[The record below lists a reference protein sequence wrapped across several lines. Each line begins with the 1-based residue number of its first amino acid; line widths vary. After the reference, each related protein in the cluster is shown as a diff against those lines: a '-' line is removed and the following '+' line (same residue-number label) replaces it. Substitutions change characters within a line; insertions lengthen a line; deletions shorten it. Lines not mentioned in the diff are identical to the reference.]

1 MCEQARLEGAKLER
15 AALEHLVLR
24 LVLADAVRI
33 HLAYTA
39 YTVLARLARLAPGH
53 LLRPSPPAAPL
64 TTCCAPH
71 HLLRPSPPAAPLTT
85 CAPASLS
92 GPQVLPY
99 LYVRPSLAATLERA
113 PASTAAE
120 LQLPPRARTLSAALL
135 PSPRPAKA
143 RPDPGL
149 DHRTHHL
156 ARTTEHWPLSWPWPW
171 PLTLHLTADPSSEP

>member
-1 MCEQARLEGAKLER
+1 MRARASLCEQARLEGAKLER

-33 HLAYTA
+33 HFAYTA

-53 LLRPSPPAAPL
+53 LLRSSPPAAL
-64 TTCCAPH
+64 
-71 HLLRPSPPAAPLTT
+71 LTT

-120 LQLPPRARTLSAALL
+120 LELPPRARTLSAALL

>member
-1 MCEQARLEGAKLER
+1 MCEHVRACASMSEQARLEGAKLER

-33 HLAYTA
+33 HFAYTA
-39 YTVLARLARLAPGH
+39 YTVLARLARRAPGH
-53 LLRPSPPAAPL
+53 LLRSSPPAAPL
-64 TTCCAPH
+64 TA
-71 HLLRPSPPAAPLTT
+71 

-143 RPDPGL
+143 RPDPDL
-149 DHRTHHL
+149 DHRTHH
-156 ARTTEHWPLSWPWPW
+156 
-171 PLTLHLTADPSSEP
+171 

>member
-1 MCEQARLEGAKLER
+1 M
-15 AALEHLVLR
+15 LR

-33 HLAYTA
+33 HFAYTA
-39 YTVLARLARLAPGH
+39 YTVLARLARRAPGH
-53 LLRPSPPAAPL
+53 LLRPSPPAAL
-64 TTCCAPH
+64 
-71 HLLRPSPPAAPLTT
+71 LTT

-143 RPDPGL
+143 RPDPDL
-149 DHRTHHL
+149 DHRTHH
-156 ARTTEHWPLSWPWPW
+156 
-171 PLTLHLTADPSSEP
+171 

>member
-15 AALEHLVLR
+15 TALEHLVLR

-33 HLAYTA
+33 HFAYTA
-39 YTVLARLARLAPGH
+39 YTVLARLARAPGH
-53 LLRPSPPAAPL
+53 LLRSSPPAAL
-64 TTCCAPH
+64 
-71 HLLRPSPPAAPLTT
+71 LTT

-143 RPDPGL
+143 RPDP
-149 DHRTHHL
+149 
-156 ARTTEHWPLSWPWPW
+156 ASTTE
-171 PLTLHLTADPSSEP
+171 LTT

>member
-33 HLAYTA
+33 HFAYTA

-53 LLRPSPPAAPL
+53 LLRSSPPAAL
-64 TTCCAPH
+64 
-71 HLLRPSPPAAPLTT
+71 LTT

-99 LYVRPSLAATLERA
+99 LYVRPSLAATLERN

-143 RPDPGL
+143 RPDPDL

>member
-1 MCEQARLEGAKLER
+1 MRARASLCEQARLEGAKLER

-33 HLAYTA
+33 HFAYTA
-39 YTVLARLARLAPGH
+39 YTVLARLARAPGH
-53 LLRPSPPAAPL
+53 LLRSSPPAAL
-64 TTCCAPH
+64 
-71 HLLRPSPPAAPLTT
+71 LTT